1 MRRSS
6 IIALALV
13 ATTTALVPI
22 AHRPALRRLRSATPR
37 TSAAP
42 SSTARFAAHDD
53 ESPEALL
60 AQANAL
66 RAEAQALESSIR
78 EEQEAT
84 LQQALD
90 AAFAAADANGDGV
103 VTVDELRAALRTA
116 FVAEAADGRSARKFE
131 ALLDDGDR
139 LERVVAS
146 LDGNGDGVLQPSEF
160 VPLKEMRARLEAQWR
175 EDRSAASKIA
185 SAKSAEEDVERTRR
199 ERLDAWEAI
208 ANKTDAPAR
217 ALAVGAYFL
226 PALDILPPAQPV
238 DDFMASVPVDGLL
251 GVGAPE
257 PSAVAAAANGALRAL
272 DKVDVAFHAVPFG
285 GLLAFILLS
294 NLASNAA
301 APRLARF
308 AARHAIV
315 IDLASAVGLPLL
327 LVNDASAPYA
337 RPLFASIILVSVVA
351 SALGVEP
358 SFAPGTGQLTKKFT
372 DDFEAVVKQVIS
384 ATVGTSPVNLVDLQ
398 EPPKDDDKD
407 ETPK

>member
-22 AHRPALRRLRSATPR
+22 SHRPALRRLRSATPR

-90 AAFAAADANGDGV
+90 AAFAPADANGDGV

-139 LERVVAS
+139 LERV
-146 LDGNGDGVLQPSEF
+146 PPEF

-208 ANKTDAPAR
+208 SNKTDAPAR

-251 GVGAPE
+251 GVGAG
-257 PSAVAAAANGALRAL
+257 AVRGRVAANGALAL

-384 ATVGTSPVNLVDLQ
+384 ATVGTNPVNLVDLQ

-407 ETPK
+407 EKQK

>member
-1 MRRSS
+1 M
-6 IIALALV
+6 
-13 ATTTALVPI
+13 
-22 AHRPALRRLRSATPR
+22 
-37 TSAAP
+37 
-42 SSTARFAAHDD
+42 
-53 ESPEALL
+53 
-60 AQANAL
+60 
-66 RAEAQALESSIR
+66 
-78 EEQEAT
+78 
-84 LQQALD
+84 
-90 AAFAAADANGDGV
+90 
-103 VTVDELRAALRTA
+103 
-116 FVAEAADGRSARKFE
+116 AEAADGRSARKFE

-146 LDGNGDGVLQPSEF
+146 LDDNGDGVLQPSEF

-208 ANKTDAPAR
+208 SNKTDAPAR

-384 ATVGTSPVNLVDLQ
+384 ATVGTNPVNLVDLQ

-407 ETPK
+407 EKQK

>member
-1 MRRSS
+1 MQRSS

-22 AHRPALRRLRSATPR
+22 AHRPAPRRLRSATPR

-146 LDGNGDGVLQPSEF
+146 LDDNGDGVLQPSEF

-185 SAKSAEEDVERTRR
+185 SAKSAEEDVR
-199 ERLDAWEAI
+199 
-208 ANKTDAPAR
+208 
-217 ALAVGAYFL
+217 
-226 PALDILPPAQPV
+226 
-238 DDFMASVPVDGLL
+238 
-251 GVGAPE
+251 GAP
-257 PSAVAAAANGALRAL
+257 
-272 DKVDVAFHAVPFG
+272 
-285 GLLAFILLS
+285 
-294 NLASNAA
+294 
-301 APRLARF
+301 
-308 AARHAIV
+308 IV

-384 ATVGTSPVNLVDLQ
+384 ATVGTNPVNLVDLQ

-407 ETPK
+407 EKQK